1 MNRYDRLIKENFFTE
16 LLPVIEFLLGL
27 PSIKN
32 TIAITG
38 KLQHTL
44 EKEPD
49 YARIVELENGEKFIL
64 HVEFQVKD
72 EKNMIYRMRHYHN
85 LLSTK
90 YPGMMIKPFVVYLG
104 NKKPTMRTSL
114 TLSEMF
120 THFDLKNLNDY
131 SAQKLT
137 QKDIPEAVLLA
148 ILANYEGEKPAVV
161 IRAIIEKLTK
171 ISADQTKLKRYIT
184 QLAGLSGLRNLE
196 QDVTQQFKAM
206 ALDFEIENNFL
217 FKEGKQEGKQET
229 QEEIITSILRKSKMS
244 VREIAQLLD
253 VPEKLVRAL
262 KKKLK
267 Q

>member
-1 MNRYDRLIKENFFTE
+1 MNKYDRLIKENFFTE

-27 PSIKN
+27 PSIKD
-32 TIAITG
+32 TIAIAG

-64 HVEFQVKD
+64 HIEFQVKD

-85 LLSTK
+85 LLSAK
-90 YPGMMIKPFVVYLG
+90 YPGMRIKSFVVYLG

-120 THFDLKNLNDY
+120 MHFDLKNLNDY
-131 SAQKLT
+131 SAQELT

-148 ILANYEGEKPAVV
+148 VLANYEGEKPAVV
-161 IRAIIEKLTK
+161 IKAIIEKLTK
-171 ISADQTKLKRYIT
+171 ISGDQTMLKRYIT

-196 QDVTQQFKAM
+196 RDVTQQFKAM

-229 QEEIITSILRKSKMS
+229 QEELIKNVLEQSEMS
-244 VREIAQLLD
+244 VREITKLLK
-253 VPEKLVRAL
+253 VPERLVREV
-262 KKKLK
+262 KKKM